1 MKALKEEIKE
11 VTWVESLDSVN
22 SKVEIF
28 LPNEDHQPGKKVWLY
43 LDLNVHQNAKEYF
56 EVGRKQKD
64 KITGAKQAIE
74 ATKIALK
81 KREKRSLHPNN
92 LGN

>member
-1 MKALKEEIKE
+1 MNEAITKKGFETIKEEIKE

-43 LDLNVHQNAKEYF
+43 LDLNVHQNAKNILRLEENKRQDYR
-56 EVGRKQKD
+56 G
-64 KITGAKQAIE
+64 E
-74 ATKIALK
+74 A
-81 KREKRSLHPNN
+81 SH
-92 LGN
+92 